1 MNLGISHIFST
12 SMILSFIYTS
22 KRSPKPSRLGTPRP
36 ALTKDGG
43 SLQPRPTLPSPNMA
57 APSDPPARCQ
67 GGSIASSVTSRT
79 PSGGRRFG
87 SDCSFKEWR
96 AGEAGR
102 RRLHAGGDLRV
113 LGPCGERARIGAVSC
128 SGMMGR
134 GVPLGAQRTAGG
146 QRLREGRSGRGTVG
160 GRERSFGAGGAGVR
174 GETQLWCARSAAC
187 AGLRGK
193 IAAVKYGGPSRGM
206 PGLTLYFF
214 SPSLSFL
221 ILFTPLCVVCLFVCC
236 FGGFF
241 FLAFS

>member
-87 SDCSFKEWR
+87 SDCSFKERRCAERGRTAIVKGGSGGGGGGSVISSR
-96 AGEAGR
+96 AAQLCGPRGSERPCEEAFSGGCNTASLR
-102 RRLHAGGDLRV
+102 SATFSPHVFPTARLICALSRV
-113 LGPCGERARIGAVSC
+113 LA
-128 SGMMGR
+128 
-134 GVPLGAQRTAGG
+134 
-146 QRLREGRSGRGTVG
+146 EGRT
-160 GRERSFGAGGAGVR
+160 FA
-174 GETQLWCARSAAC
+174 
-187 AGLRGK
+187 
-193 IAAVKYGGPSRGM
+193 
-206 PGLTLYFF
+206 
-214 SPSLSFL
+214 SLSVSQL
-221 ILFTPLCVVCLFVCC
+221 PV
-236 FGGFF
+236 
-241 FLAFS
+241 